1 LAWAAHY
8 FGFFLM
14 GRQLFL
20 HHYLPAH
27 LASCLVTGA
36 LAQFLFSRGFDG
48 PVSPGVVIPAPAV
61 DVKSPRSPKITPA
74 GPALVIQEND
84 QRVLRAVGATIVLAV
99 LLGFL
104 WFAPLTYGYPGCS
117 VDKVLGMKWLDTWDF
132 HFAK

>member
-1 LAWAAHY
+1 
-8 FGFFLM
+8 M

-48 PVSPGVVIPAPAV
+48 PVSPGVVIPPTTPA
-61 DVKSPRSPKITPA
+61 VKSPRGYQPA
-74 GPALVIQEND
+74 VAAVHQHD
-84 QRVLRAVGATIVLAV
+84 QWVLRAVGAVIVGALIFA
-99 LLGFL
+99 FL
-104 WFAPLTYGYPGCS
+104 CFVPVTYGFPGCS
-117 VDKVLGMKWLDTWDF
+117 VEDVRSMKWLDTWDF